1 MPDIVKRLTKK
12 YFLKNQKKMLTNRD
26 VRCII
31 KHALEKSGTSNA
43 NLKMLLK
50 AHRTLK
56 IEQ

>member
-12 YFLKNQKKMLTNRD
+12 YFLKNQKKLLTNRD
-26 VRCII
+26 VCCII
-31 KHALEKSGTSNA
+31 KYALETRDTSNA